1 MRHSA
6 TAATPRG
13 TTPSDGLLTRIVA
26 KPYARRS
33 CETNYQRLPAN
44 GVCHEKS
51 SSWPKPS
58 CFWPLNVIQS
68 SESAVSEKVDDILMW
83 SHYSQN
89 HTGFC
94 LEFDTSFEP
103 FDKVHKVS
111 ALSEKRLK
119 LIFTK

>member
-68 SESAVSEKVDDILMW
+68 SESADLGVSGDFLANAIGQIVTPAVPPQFIAKL
-83 SHYSQN
+83 
-89 HTGFC
+89 
-94 LEFDTSFEP
+94 LER
-103 FDKVHKVS
+103 
-111 ALSEKRLK
+111 A
-119 LIFTK
+119 

>member
-68 SESAVSEKVDDILMW
+68 SESADSQKRAGTPCAKAAASEFERSERRAPGSDEDGEARW
-83 SHYSQN
+83 SRP
-89 HTGFC
+89 
-94 LEFDTSFEP
+94 E
-103 FDKVHKVS
+103 
-111 ALSEKRLK
+111 
-119 LIFTK
+119 